1 MTAPETPDLPELEAI
16 FHRAHEALRNGD
28 GAAADLFE
36 HAARHGGGQTL
47 WRIADAYA
55 QAYSAHAAPW
65 MGRAVTSMSTEG
77 GLVVHPGTLRIIAD
91 HGICEQQL
99 WEVEVR
105 SSDTDRPAVVAA
117 LNAALPRL
125 MRITDSGQELTAQEM
140 DDALSTG
147 VTFYSPNYAA
157 VDADGAAPRVW
168 LDCKDAVAPMMAR
181 AVLHVVID
189 ELSAAGITRAGLCT
203 QPKRP

>member
-1 MTAPETPDLPELEAI
+1 MTDAATTGPESLFRQGCAVLPVDDE
-16 FHRAHEALRNGD
+16 
-28 GAAADLFE
+28 AAADLFE
-36 HAARHGGGQTL
+36 RAASDSGGDML
-47 WRIADAYA
+47 WRVADAYA
-55 QAYSAHAAPW
+55 RAYSARAALW
-65 MGRAVTSMSTEG
+65 TRRAVTSMSTEG

-105 SSDTDRPAVVAA
+105 SSDTDSPAVVTA
-117 LNAALPRL
+117 LTTALPRL
-125 MRITDSGQELTAQEM
+125 MRITDSGKEFTEQEM
-140 DDALSTG
+140 DHALSTG

-168 LDCKDAVAPMMAR
+168 LDCKDSVAPMMAR
-181 AVLHVVID
+181 AVLQVVID

-203 QPKRP
+203 RLTPKRP